1 MECGITLPFPGS
13 VQEGWEE
20 GSLNF
25 PDVMEDE
32 VEAYMQPSTEAMKQ
46 AEQGKSLLNSGHVHN
61 VKFQHIS
68 TDLKYCV
75 IFILY
80 FKIWG

>member
-1 MECGITLPFPGS
+1 MECDITLPFRSS

-20 GSLNF
+20 GSINF
-25 PDVMEDE
+25 PDVMADE
-32 VEAYMQPSTEAMKQ
+32 VEAYMQPSTKAMK
-46 AEQGKSLLNSGHVHN
+46 QGKSLLNSGHVHN
-61 VKFQHIS
+61 VQFQHIS
-68 TDLKYCV
+68 TDLKYSV

>member
-1 MECGITLPFPGS
+1 MVSPFLFP
-13 VQEGWEE
+13 VAFKKGWEE
-20 GSLNF
+20 DSLNF

-46 AEQGKSLLNSGHVHN
+46 GKSLLNSGHVHN

-68 TDLKYCV
+68 TDLKYRV